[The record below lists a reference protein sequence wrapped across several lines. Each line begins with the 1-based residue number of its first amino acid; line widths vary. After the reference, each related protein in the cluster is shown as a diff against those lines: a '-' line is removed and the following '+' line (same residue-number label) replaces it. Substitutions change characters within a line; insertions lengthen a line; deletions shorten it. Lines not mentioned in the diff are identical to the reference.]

1 MTIVT
6 PYNHSTLL
14 IRSGQVTTS
23 STLKINLYT
32 VLPAN
37 ATATTKAGAESGATQ
52 LSTANGYTQD
62 DKTLTNLAVATVTTN
77 DARFTCDAVQW
88 TASGGS
94 IAADFAMIYVD
105 SLTDDPP
112 LYRYDFE
119 GTITATDGIPF
130 VIDFVNG
137 LDLVEYV

>member
-1 MTIVT
+1 MALVT
-6 PYNHSTLL
+6 VYNHTSRL
-14 IRSGQVTTS
+14 IRSGLVTPS
-23 STLKINLYT
+23 STLIVNLYS
-32 VLPAN
+32 VLPTN

-52 LSTANGYTQD
+52 LSTANGYTRD
-62 DKTLTNLAVATVTTN
+62 TKALTGLAVATVTTN
-77 DARFTCDAVQW
+77 DGRMTCDQILW

-119 GTITATDGIPF
+119 GTITAPNGIPF
-130 VIDFVNG
+130 VIDFPNG
-137 LDLVEYV
+137 IDLLERV